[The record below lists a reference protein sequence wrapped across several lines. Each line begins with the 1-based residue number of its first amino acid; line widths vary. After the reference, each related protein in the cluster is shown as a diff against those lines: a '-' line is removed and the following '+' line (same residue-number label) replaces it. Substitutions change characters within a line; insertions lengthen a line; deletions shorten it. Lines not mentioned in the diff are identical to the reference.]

1 MRKYRE
7 GALHRRRGGG
17 IMLRCDYCNEIIV
30 EPSEEELKAQLDDV
44 DELEDQPDGADGE
57 GGRRRRKKKKPAP
70 LAPIKRASLVTL
82 PYRRNTNGYDF
93 REYDL
98 CPSCRAKLDKMLDDV
113 RFNFSRAFE
122 EKLYFIV
129 PEGKWE
135 EGTLFQ
141 ASDVELALQKYNEE
155 ACVNVT
161 VDVYLCVY
169 GAYQYEGTYIL
180 HEGGYAD
187 ATY

>member
-1 MRKYRE
+1 
-7 GALHRRRGGG
+7 
-17 IMLRCDYCNEIIV
+17 MLKCDCCQTVIP
-30 EPSEEELKAQLDDV
+30 EPSEEELRAQLE
-44 DELEDQPDGADGE
+44 DEPEEDPSS
-57 GGRRRRKKKKPAP
+57 RSRKKKASPP
-70 LAPIKRASLVTL
+70 PMPTKRASLVSL
-82 PYRRNTNGYDF
+82 PYRRTVNGYDC

-135 EGTLFQ
+135 EGTLFH
-141 ASDVELALQKYNEE
+141 ASDVEAAVQMYNEE

-169 GAYQYEGTYIL
+169 GAYQYEGRYIL
-180 HEGGYAD
+180 HEGGYTD
-187 ATY
+187 ASY

>member
-1 MRKYRE
+1 
-7 GALHRRRGGG
+7 
-17 IMLRCDYCNEIIV
+17 MLKCDCCQTVIT
-30 EPSEEELKAQLDDV
+30 EPSEEELKAQLE
-44 DELEDQPDGADGE
+44 DEPDEDPSS
-57 GGRRRRKKKKPAP
+57 RPRKKKAAP
-70 LAPIKRASLVTL
+70 PPMPTKRASLVSL

-113 RFNFSRAFE
+113 RFNFSRSFE
-122 EKLYFIV
+122 DKLYFIV

-161 VDVYLCVY
+161 VDIYLCVY
-169 GAYQYEGTYIL
+169 GAYQYVGTYIL
-180 HEGGYAD
+180 HEGGFED

>member
-1 MRKYRE
+1 
-7 GALHRRRGGG
+7 
-17 IMLRCDYCNEIIV
+17 MLKCDCCQTVIP
-30 EPSEEELKAQLDDV
+30 EPSEEELKAQLE
-44 DELEDQPDGADGE
+44 DEPDEDPSS
-57 GGRRRRKKKKPAP
+57 RPRKKKAAP
-70 LAPIKRASLVTL
+70 PPMPTKRASLVSL

-113 RFNFSRAFE
+113 RFNFSLAFE

-180 HEGGYAD
+180 HEGGFED